1 VFRGKP
7 VLAVI
12 PARGGSK
19 GLPGKN
25 LLKLGGLS
33 MIERAAK
40 AAFDSGVVD
49 MVVVS
54 SDDDEILKHANAI
67 GEVVAHRRNEL
78 AANDTATAGD
88 VIRDLFD
95 SDREDVFISE
105 DNAPWFVYLQPTSPL
120 RTAKHILSAFEK
132 LVEHPDSNAIV
143 SVAPLEPKVYWTMKI
158 GDAGVLEPLFPEAV
172 SANRQSF
179 EPVYRPN
186 GAIYIFSYEEFK
198 KTGKFPIMGALP
210 FVMSVEESVDI
221 DTQADFDEA
230 KRLLND

>member
-1 VFRGKP
+1 MFRGKP

-25 LLKLGGLS
+25 LMKLGGLT

-49 MVVVS
+49 IVVVS
-54 SDDDEILKHANAI
+54 SDDAEILKHANAI
-67 GEVVAHRRNEL
+67 GNVVAHKRNEF

-95 SDREDVFISE
+95 ADRDDVFISE
-105 DNAPWFVYLQPTSPL
+105 DNSPWLVYLQPTSPL
-120 RTAKHILSAFEK
+120 RNGKHILEAFEK
-132 LVEHPDSNAIV
+132 LVEHPASEAIV
-143 SVAPLEPKVYWTMKI
+143 SVAPLEPKVFWTMKI
-158 GDAGVLEPLFPEAV
+158 GESGVLEPLFPEALA
-172 SANRQSF
+172 ANRQTF

-186 GAIYIFSYEEFK
+186 GAIYIFSFDEFK

-210 FVMSVEESVDI
+210 YVMSVDESVDI
-221 DTQADFDEA
+221 DTAADFEQA
-230 KRLLND
+230 KALLR

>member
-1 VFRGKP
+1 MFRGKP

-25 LLKLGGLS
+25 LMKLGGLT

-40 AAFDSGVVD
+40 AAFDSGLVD
-49 MVVVS
+49 IVVVS
-54 SDDDEILKHANAI
+54 SDDAEILKHANSI
-67 GEVVAHRRNEL
+67 GNVVAHRRSEF

-95 SDREDVFISE
+95 SDQDDVFIDE

-120 RTAKHILSAFEK
+120 RTGEHIAKAFEA
-132 LVEHPDSNAIV
+132 LAAHPEATATV

-158 GDAGVLEPLFPEAV
+158 GESGVLEPLFPEAV

-179 EPVYRPN
+179 DAVYRPN
-186 GAIYIFSYEEFK
+186 GAIYIFNYDEFK
-198 KTGKFPIMGALP
+198 TTGKFPIMGALP
-210 FVMSVEESVDI
+210 FVMSEAESVDI
-221 DTQADFDEA
+221 DTAADFEQA
-230 KRLLND
+230 KALVR

>member
-1 VFRGKP
+1 MFRGKP

-25 LLKLGGLS
+25 LMKLGGLS

-40 AAFDSGVVD
+40 AAFDSGLVD

-120 RTAKHILSAFEK
+120 RTAKHVLSAFEK
-132 LVEHPDSNAIV
+132 LVEHPESNAIV
-143 SVAPLEPKVYWTMKI
+143 SVAPLEPKVFWTMKI
-158 GDAGVLEPLFPEAV
+158 GASGVLEPIFPEALA
-172 SANRQSF
+172 ANRQSF
-179 EPVYRPN
+179 EDVYRPN
-186 GAIYIFSYEEFK
+186 GAIYIFSYDEFK
-198 KTGKFPIMGALP
+198 KTGKIPITGALP
-210 FVMSVEESVDI
+210 YVMSVEDSVDI
-221 DTQADFDEA
+221 DTAADFEQA
-230 KRLLND
+230 KANLR

>member
-1 VFRGKP
+1 MFRGKP

-25 LLKLGGLS
+25 LMKLGGLT

-54 SDDDEILKHANAI
+54 SDDDEILKHANSI
-67 GEVVAHRRNEL
+67 GNVVAHRRNEY

-95 SDREDVFISE
+95 SDRDDVIVSE

-120 RTAKHILSAFEK
+120 RSAKHILAAFEK
-132 LVEHPDSNAIV
+132 LVDHPESNAIV

-158 GDAGVLEPLFPEAV
+158 GETGVLEPLFPDAV

-179 EPVYRPN
+179 DPVYRPN
-186 GAIYIFSYEEFK
+186 GAIYIFCYDDFT
-198 KTGKFPIMGALP
+198 KTGKIPIMGALP
-210 FVMSVEESVDI
+210 FVMTVDESVDI
-221 DTQADFDEA
+221 DTQADFEQA
-230 KRLLND
+230 KANLR